1 MGDDGRRACAA
12 WGQLYFATTYKR
24 QGGEICARGD
34 CVTYTALSLTV
45 IFVLIPL
52 LLSKTLKLGLER
64 DTIIATV
71 RSVIQLLAVGYV
83 LKFVFE
89 AESIIYILLMIMLMI
104 VAATLNARKKGKAIK
119 GITWKIAVTLII
131 VEVVTQS
138 ILLGFRIVPA
148 TPQFI
153 IPISGMLIGNS
164 MVLSILF
171 LNRFTAEI
179 EANRDKVE
187 LILSLGGTPKQ
198 AIHTQLISAIKASMI
213 PTIESQKTI
222 GLVQLPGMMS
232 GQIIGGA
239 NPIQAVQF
247 QILIIFALLTTAALS
262 SVLIGL
268 FSYPT
273 LFNERMQ
280 MVKNK

>member
-1 MGDDGRRACAA
+1 MS
-12 WGQLYFATTYKR
+12 YTT
-24 QGGEICARGD
+24 
-34 CVTYTALSLTV
+34 LSLTL

-52 LLSKTLKLGLER
+52 VLSKSLKLDLEK

-71 RSVIQLLAVGYV
+71 RSIIQLLIVGYI
-83 LKFVFE
+83 LKIVFE
-89 AESIIYILLMIMLMI
+89 TESIIYILLMITLMI

-119 GITWKIAVTLII
+119 GITWKIALTLIV
-131 VEVVTQS
+131 VEVVTQG
-138 ILLGFRIVPA
+138 ILIGLHIIPA
-148 TPQFI
+148 TAQYI

-171 LNRFTAEI
+171 LNRFTAEVESSRDQI
-179 EANRDKVE
+179 ELV
-187 LILSLGGTPKQ
+187 LSLGGTPKQ
-198 AIHTQLISAIKASMI
+198 AIHTQLTNAIKASMI

-239 NPIQAVQF
+239 DPVQAVQF
-247 QILIIFALLTTAALS
+247 QILIIFGLLTTAALS
-262 SVLIGL
+262 SIIVGFL
-268 FSYPT
+268 SYPT

-280 MVKNK
+280 IIKNV